1 MISLN
6 REAGAKLARSRRC
19 IVEQL
24 SIMSLGNWEGERSD
38 ETESEEL
45 PSLVFFCSLR
55 VMGIGIW
62 YNYTFFLPFCLLAKR
77 LFYFGSYF
85 LICVIRIHG
94 EKMKDNIWE
103 KR

>member
-6 REAGAKLARSRRC
+6 REAGAKPARSRRC

-62 YNYTFFLPFCLLAKR
+62 YNYTFFAFLLVSKKAF
-77 LFYFGSYF
+77 LFWF
-85 LICVIRIHG
+85 LLFDLCNPDTRR
-94 EKMKDNIWE
+94 KDE
-103 KR
+103 G